1 MKKIDD
7 TKCWI
12 SHTLPVGML
21 NGAATVEKI
30 LAIFF
35 FSFKCL
41 YIFIFYKSPH
51 FVFPLFV
58 FFQIYWGDNY

>member
-21 NGAATVEKI
+21 NGAATVEKS
-30 LAIFF
+30 LAIYF
-35 FSFKCL
+35 FSLSLLNVYTF
-41 YIFIFYKSPH
+41 
-51 FVFPLFV
+51 LF
-58 FFQIYWGDNY
+58 F